1 MYIYL
6 GFLIF
11 SFIVS
16 SLAIIPFINALYKF
30 KFSRRVQQTVSPN
43 GELAKQFDKL
53 HNWKAGTPV
62 GGGLLVITVVSALFA
77 ILFPT
82 LRQFGGI
89 SIVSAYESISWEI
102 TILFFT
108 FISFGL
114 LGLYDDFLKSFQ
126 ISTRKFFGLRMRHK
140 FIIQWVLAFSISY
153 ALYNKLGID
162 IIPISP
168 PDLVLNLG
176 WLYIPIAATIIVG
189 FANAY
194 NITDGL
200 DGLSSGLLMICLFV
214 FWAIASSAL
223 TSDTVLSM
231 FIAFW
236 LGSLIA
242 FLYFNIYPARIWLGD
257 VGALSFGATLA
268 VVGLLLGKTIV
279 LMIIGGIFILEAA
292 SSAVQLI
299 SKKYFGR
306 RILPVAPL
314 HLTLQK
320 MGWEEPKIVF
330 RAWLAGIMLGIFGLW
345 LATLHQ

>member
-16 SLAIIPFINALYKF
+16 CLAIIPFINALYKF
-30 KFSRRVQQTVSPN
+30 KFSRRIQQTLDPQ

-62 GGGLLVITVVSALFA
+62 GGGLLIIIVVTALFSV
-77 ILFPT
+77 LFPT
-82 LRQFGGI
+82 LMRI
-89 SIVSAYESISWEI
+89 SPNTITSAHLSITWEI
-102 TILFFT
+102 SILFFT

-140 FIIQWVLAFSISY
+140 FIIQWILAFAISY
-153 ALYNKLGID
+153 ALYNNLGID
-162 IIPISP
+162 IIPIIP
-168 PDLVLNLG
+168 PALVLNLG
-176 WLYIPIAATIIVG
+176 WVYIPIAAIIIVG

-223 TSDTVLSM
+223 DTVLSM

-236 LGSLIA
+236 LGSVIA

-268 VVGLLLGKTIV
+268 VVGLLLGKTVV
-279 LMIIGGIFILEAA
+279 LMIIGGIFIVEAA
-292 SSAVQLI
+292 SSAVQLV
-299 SKKYFGR
+299 SKRYFGR
-306 RILPVAPL
+306 RLLPVAPL